1 MIARSYDAKDHV
13 KMGAPYYQIKDLLMR
28 KGIMAFSS
36 NYAL

>member
-13 KMGAPYYQIKDLLMR
+13 KMGALYYQVKDLLKR
-28 KGIMAFSS
+28 KGILAFSS